1 MARTKKTEVTT
12 VDFKAVAEKL
22 QAALSKEMI
31 ENQAYEKERAQLINE
46 IARQTIIIQY
56 LESKFR

>member
-1 MARTKKTEVTT
+1 MARPKKTDVSTL
-12 VDFKAVAEKL
+12 DFKDVAEKL

-56 LESKFR
+56 LESKFI

>member
-1 MARTKKTEVTT
+1 MARPKKTAVTT
-12 VDFKAVAEKL
+12 VDFKDVAEKL

-31 ENQAYEKERAQLINE
+31 ENQALEKERAHLINE

-56 LESKFR
+56 LESKFI